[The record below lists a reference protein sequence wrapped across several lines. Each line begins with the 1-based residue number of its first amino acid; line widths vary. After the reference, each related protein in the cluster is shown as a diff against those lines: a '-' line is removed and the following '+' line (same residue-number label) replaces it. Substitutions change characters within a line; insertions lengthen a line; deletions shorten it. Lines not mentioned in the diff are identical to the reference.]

1 MRDGIVIYG
10 PNGRPVLGVQTFG
23 FKVYEKELEDGTWKQ
38 VEYNAEYI
46 PKGERKS
53 VKEYKVPS
61 AAPEFTK
68 NPPEGGSGE
77 PSTKETTQEKSR
89 AQRDE
94 EELQALFESLEN
106 SSTEELPR

>member
-1 MRDGIVIYG
+1 M
-10 PNGRPVLGVQTFG
+10 PEFL
-23 FKVYEKELEDGTWKQ
+23 
-38 VEYNAEYI
+38 

-53 VKEYKVPS
+53 VKEYTVPG
-61 AAPEFTK
+61 AAPDFTK
-68 NPPEGGSGE
+68 TPPEGGSGE
-77 PSTKETTQEKSR
+77 PSTKENTQVMAEMLADEDAEAKYR